1 MNRALLI
8 GYTALLVYGSL
19 FPFVGWGTPD
29 VSPWQEFL
37 SPGRVSRAD
46 LVLNVLIYL
55 PLGWLAARVFA
66 GVGHVRA
73 VLLATLAGSLL
84 SFGVEYLQA
93 LLPMRVPSF
102 HDWGWNTLGTF
113 GGAVVHRQLAALGPW
128 IRRTATRLVGDGPVP
143 RLGVAVVG
151 VWAAGQLFPFVPSPD
166 VGNLRAGLRPVWH
179 VLRGSASFEPSRALG
194 YALAILGLSI
204 ILSAALR
211 PEYRRR
217 RLFVCA
223 FFFCVLLAKVPVVRQ
238 QLSLEAL
245 AGAALAFLVV
255 GFLREPER
263 ASGLA
268 CAAIVGAI
276 VLDQLRPG
284 GGAAGVATFNWIP
297 FRAHLV
303 NDLTGIEDV
312 LDTVWPFLAFGYLAI
327 RAQPS
332 RPQRVAAGGIGV
344 VFLSVLLLEWLQTF
358 VPGRSPD
365 VTDAIIAAAAW
376 TIPWIHLRAGRLIE
390 SGIFSL

>member
-19 FPFVGWGTPD
+19 FPFVGWETPD
-29 VSPWQEFL
+29 VSPWEQFL

-66 GVGHVRA
+66 GAGHVRA

-84 SFGVEYLQA
+84 SLGVEYLQA

-128 IRRTATRLVGDGPVP
+128 IRRTATRLVDDGPVP

-211 PEYRRR
+211 PECRRR

-238 QLSLEAL
+238 QLSLEAF

-263 ASGLA
+263 ASSLA
-268 CAAIVGAI
+268 CAVIAGAV
-276 VLDQLRPG
+276 VLDQLRSG
-284 GGAAGVATFNWIP
+284 GGAAGVAAFNWIP

-332 RPQRVAAGGIGV
+332 RPQRVAAAGIGV

>member
-66 GVGHVRA
+66 GAGHVRA

-268 CAAIVGAI
+268 CAAIVGAV

>member
-66 GVGHVRA
+66 GAGHVRA

-151 VWAAGQLFPFVPSPD
+151 VWAAGQLFPFVYLIPD
-166 VGNLRAGLRPVWH
+166 LQWAFDHLVR
-179 VLRGSASFEPSRALG
+179 ST
-194 YALAILGLSI
+194 
-204 ILSAALR
+204 
-211 PEYRRR
+211 
-217 RLFVCA
+217 LFV
-223 FFFCVLLAKVPVVRQ
+223 Q
-238 QLSLEAL
+238 
-245 AGAALAFLVV
+245 
-255 GFLREPER
+255 
-263 ASGLA
+263 
-268 CAAIVGAI
+268 
-276 VLDQLRPG
+276 
-284 GGAAGVATFNWIP
+284 
-297 FRAHLV
+297 AHYR
-303 NDLTGIEDV
+303 
-312 LDTVWPFLAFGYLAI
+312 WY
-327 RAQPS
+327 
-332 RPQRVAAGGIGV
+332 
-344 VFLSVLLLEWLQTF
+344 
-358 VPGRSPD
+358 
-365 VTDAIIAAAAW
+365 VTDC
-376 TIPWIHLRAGRLIE
+376 
-390 SGIFSL
+390 F

>member
-66 GVGHVRA
+66 GAGHVRA

-245 AGAALAFLVV
+245 AVAALAFLVV

-268 CAAIVGAI
+268 CAAIVGAV

-327 RAQPS
+327 RAHPS

>member
-1 MNRALLI
+1 M
-8 GYTALLVYGSL
+8 
-19 FPFVGWGTPD
+19 
-29 VSPWQEFL
+29 
-37 SPGRVSRAD
+37 
-46 LVLNVLIYL
+46 
-55 PLGWLAARVFA
+55 
-66 GVGHVRA
+66 
-73 VLLATLAGSLL
+73 
-84 SFGVEYLQA
+84 
-93 LLPMRVPSF
+93 
-102 HDWGWNTLGTF
+102 
-113 GGAVVHRQLAALGPW
+113 
-128 IRRTATRLVGDGPVP
+128 
-143 RLGVAVVG
+143 
-151 VWAAGQLFPFVPSPD
+151 
-166 VGNLRAGLRPVWH
+166 
-179 VLRGSASFEPSRALG
+179 
-194 YALAILGLSI
+194 
-204 ILSAALR
+204 
-211 PEYRRR
+211 
-217 RLFVCA
+217 
-223 FFFCVLLAKVPVVRQ
+223 LLAKVPVVRQ

-268 CAAIVGAI
+268 CAAIVGAV

-390 SGIFSL
+390 SGTFSL

>member
-66 GVGHVRA
+66 GAGHVRA

-268 CAAIVGAI
+268 CAAIVGAV

-376 TIPWIHLRAGRLIE
+376 TIPWIHLRAGRVIE
-390 SGIFSL
+390 SVIFSL

>member
-55 PLGWLAARVFA
+55 LLGWLAARVLA
-66 GVGHVRA
+66 GAGHVRA

-217 RLFVCA
+217 RLFECA

-268 CAAIVGAI
+268 CAAIVGAV

>member
-1 MNRALLI
+1 VNRALLI

-29 VSPWQEFL
+29 VSPWQQFL

-66 GVGHVRA
+66 GAGHVRA
-73 VLLATLAGSLL
+73 VLLATLTGSLL

-93 LLPMRVPSF
+93 LLPMRVSSF

-113 GGAVVHRQLAALGPW
+113 SGAVVHRQLASLGPW
-128 IRRTATRLVGDGPVP
+128 IQRTAKLLVDDGPVP

-166 VGNLRAGLRPVWH
+166 IGNLRAGLRPVWR
-179 VLRGSASFEPSRALG
+179 VLRGSASFEPSRALS
-194 YALAILGLSI
+194 YAFTILSLSI

-211 PEYRRR
+211 PEHRR
-217 RLFVCA
+217 RLFVSA
-223 FFFCVLLAKVPVVRQ
+223 FFFCVLLAKVPFVRQ

-245 AGAALAFLVV
+245 VGAGLALLVV
-255 GFLREPER
+255 GFLRESER
-263 ASGLA
+263 ASTVA
-268 CAAIVGAI
+268 FAAIAGAI
-276 VLDQLRPG
+276 VVDQLRPV
-284 GGAAGVATFNWIP
+284 GGASGLSAFNWIP
-297 FRAHLV
+297 FRSHLV

-312 LDTVWPFLAFGYLAI
+312 LDTVWPFLAFGFLAI

-332 RPQRVAAGGIGV
+332 RPERVAVAGIGV

-376 TIPWIHLRAGRLIE
+376 TIPWVHLRVGRLIE
-390 SGIFSL
+390 SGTFSL